1 MKKIVCEAITADVP
15 TRTGLIYSRE
25 ALERVVA
32 QSNHQSKQNRC
43 LVVSDE
49 FAGRPLLKDVVG
61 KVIETTIEDG
71 KMVCQVELLET
82 PRAKELGELLNMGFS
97 ISPCM
102 YGNIKGRIVDPNT
115 LTLDGWSLVFPK
127 DGT

>member
-1 MKKIVCEAITADVP
+1 MKKVVCKAITADVP

-25 ALERVVA
+25 ALERVVE
-32 QSNHQSKQNRC
+32 QSNRQSKQNRC

-61 KVIETTIEDG
+61 KVHETTIEDG

-82 PRAKELGELLNMGFS
+82 PRTNEIAELLNGEDFS

-102 YGNIKGRIVDPNT
+102 YGNIKGRLVDPST
-115 LTLDGWSLVFPK
+115 LTLDGWSLVFEK
-127 DGT
+127 K